1 MSDYDDKR
9 ENAYDRVRQTGEE
22 EQEREEFVKNS
33 LSPYK
38 EIAID
43 ALMSWNGLS
52 EEEATKVARESTNE
66 QLESQVYAEGSIN
79 YALEGIQSIV
89 QKNYTEQLEIESKG
103 KLISDEEIAKLK
115 DAIMNGPVDAS
126 IFHKV
131 GEYFKNFNDYTK
143 GNEVIKRQ
151 SRAGEEIDWKEV
163 YKASNESSSK
173 NIISILSHIHDGWV
187 KDNQKKFMAR
197 DKKYQHMPIELIG
210 WKEAKADLLFLRPI
224 LSAMN
229 VGFSEEVLE
238 EFYNERVQEFL
249 KEKGITDVTKL
260 TEQISKGA
268 EFYPALDG
276 QEGII
281 EALQDTKFVEQ
292 QVVSG
297 IKDKGIGTNELIS
310 QQLFG
315 EKIIE
320 GADELENLRDQKQQ
334 LVEQAKTISET
345 EKLIEAKENQSPNLE
360 Q

>member
-131 GEYFKNFNDYTK
+131 GEHFKNFNDYTK